1 MVDAGSME
9 YQNLY
14 QDGLPPQAPGP
25 AGRRGGGRGRRIA
38 ASAAA
43 AVVLLGTGAAMGVAL
58 TGGASAATSGAPAA
72 TAKPAGPCRKLAATR
87 TADGHPAAARRARAL
102 CRGGALLRLA
112 AHGLYGE
119 VTFRAKGGGTRTLAF
134 ERGTVQSV
142 TGSAV
147 TVRAV
152 NGTTWTW
159 HVVADTVV
167 REAGQKV
174 ALSKLTDGATVLV
187 AGPVRA
193 GADDARLIRIRAAG

>member
-1 MVDAGSME
+1 ME

-14 QDGLPPQAPGP
+14 QDGLPQPPTPGP
-25 AGRRGGGRGRRIA
+25 GGRPGAGRGRRIA

-43 AVVLLGTGAAMGVAL
+43 AALQLGTGAAMGVAL
-58 TGGASAATSGAPAA
+58 TGGASAATSGPPAA
-72 TAKPAGPCRKLAATR
+72 TAKPAGPCRKLAATL
-87 TADGHPAAARRARAL
+87 TADGRPAGARRARAL

-112 AHGLYGE
+112 ARGLYGE

-167 REAGQKV
+167 REGGQKV
-174 ALSKLTDGATVLV
+174 SVSKLTDGAAVLV
-187 AGPVRA
+187 AGRVQA
-193 GADDARLIRIRAAG
+193 GADDARLIRIRAGG